1 MDSKN
6 RILMD
11 QLDISFQKFADELEA
26 ALDADTQVLPE
37 VEVPIRNYLATSKQ
51 YIEVLKEEISNLQS
65 QLSITNK
72 KYNDKRNQLLRI
84 YHRQRGW
91 KLDCKFNDNSLQNE
105 NTQTHT
111 PYITQ
116 QTNSKKTLVYSNLL
130 FILK

>member
-1 MDSKN
+1 MDSQN

-84 YHRQRGW
+84 YHRQRG
-91 KLDCKFNDNSLQNE
+91 
-105 NTQTHT
+105 
-111 PYITQ
+111 
-116 QTNSKKTLVYSNLL
+116 
-130 FILK
+130 